1 MGLWSEQYPGEDV
14 FAQHPGFPTA
24 VLFSDAEK
32 RNELLMADRDPM
44 DAYVTELLDLR
55 ASAKFLWPIPDTGVG
70 RRLVRIDTRTLVAT
84 SEHDKVVAHE
94 MGDIWR
100 AAIPGAQSV
109 QLMGAGHIAD
119 LEAPEAVADL
129 VRDFALEGVTA

>member
-1 MGLWSEQYPGEDV
+1 M
-14 FAQHPGFPTA
+14 
-24 VLFSDAEK
+24 LFSDPDK
-32 RNELLMADRDPM
+32 RAELLMADRDPM
-44 DAYVTELLDLR
+44 DAYVGELLDLR

-70 RRLVRIDTRTLVAT
+70 RRLVRIDTRTLIAT
-84 SEHDKVVAHE
+84 SEHDNIVAGE

-109 QLMGAGHIAD
+109 ELADSGHIAD
-119 LEAPEAVADL
+119 LEIPEALANL